1 MKKFTK
7 IIALVLALV
16 CICTAFAAC
25 GGNKDDG
32 NTTKAPA
39 VKVIDYDLTNE
50 QYAFGVDKNQPE
62 LLVQGHFKL
71 RLFDLDGDLGIT
83 VFFFYALYIHVGF
96 PPDRKSVV

>member
-32 NTTKAPA
+32 NTTKTPA
-39 VKVIDYDLTNE
+39 VKVLTT
-50 QYAFGVDKNQPE
+50 
-62 LLVQGHFKL
+62 
-71 RLFDLDGDLGIT
+71 I
-83 VFFFYALYIHVGF
+83 
-96 PPDRKSVV
+96 

>member
-1 MKKFTK
+1 MQKNAKNMKKYSIKPCILKIWCYNTVIKQEENIMKKFTK

-39 VKVIDYDLTNE
+39 V
-50 QYAFGVDKNQPE
+50 G
-62 LLVQGHFKL
+62 
-71 RLFDLDGDLGIT
+71 
-83 VFFFYALYIHVGF
+83 
-96 PPDRKSVV
+96 